1 MRNLFGCY
9 DEVTNITHTQ
19 SKHEDNIGSPIN
31 QKEYENIHSPIFHND
46 CINYNSNNADKSR
59 IYQSRRI
66 RRCNWV
72 RFLTVCENNSIE
84 GSLNANLQCYRNK
97 AGQVVYE
104 VLETLEPGT
113 ELISKFK
120 LQDTSCNNNNMEDCY
135 KKPSSLVNY
144 PTGFNILY
152 SSQAIANMLLLDAIS
167 GIIKGNNI
175 EHLSGHLKLF

>member
-1 MRNLFGCY
+1 MFGCY

-19 SKHEDNIGSPIN
+19 SKHEDHIGSQIN
-31 QKEYENIHSPIFHND
+31 RKEYENFHSPIIHND
-46 CINYNSNNADKSR
+46 SINYTSNNTDKSR
-59 IYQSRRI
+59 TYQSRRI

-84 GSLNANLQCYRNK
+84 GSKNANLHCYRNK
-97 AGQVVYE
+97 ARQVVYE
-104 VLETLEPGT
+104 VLETLDPGT

-120 LQDTSCNNNNMEDCY
+120 FQDTSCNNNNIEDCY
-135 KKPSSLVNY
+135 KKASSPVNY

-167 GIIKGNNI
+167 GIIKGNNMD
-175 EHLSGHLKLF
+175 HLNFHLA

>member
-1 MRNLFGCY
+1 M
-9 DEVTNITHTQ
+9 
-19 SKHEDNIGSPIN
+19 
-31 QKEYENIHSPIFHND
+31 
-46 CINYNSNNADKSR
+46 
-59 IYQSRRI
+59 
-66 RRCNWV
+66 
-72 RFLTVCENNSIE
+72 
-84 GSLNANLQCYRNK
+84 NANLHCYRNK

-120 LQDTSCNNNNMEDCY
+120 FQDTSCNNNDIEDCY
-135 KKPSSLVNY
+135 KKASNPVNN

-175 EHLSGHLKLF
+175 EHLSCQL